1 MNDPAELRARL
12 RSLRLGS
19 RILCGPRA
27 RDLEG
32 ALADA
37 ERDPAALVNVVA
49 LIDLLTPLDRRRV
62 LGTWARTLSPS
73 QEIA

>member
-1 MNDPAELRARL
+1 L
-12 RSLRLGS
+12 RSLRLAS

-27 RDLEG
+27 RDLER

-37 ERDPAALVNVVA
+37 ERDPEAIVRVVA
-49 LIDLLTPLDRRRV
+49 LIDQLAPLDRRRV
-62 LGTWARTLSPS
+62 LGSWARTLNPS